1 MGSERFDDEIWD
13 EFRWEQHINAIER
26 KSVQLRDF
34 ITATWGESSPSWIRL
49 LGEYKSQND
58 VIDAFIE
65 EELMFEEAYFPEDD
79 DWDDDDDDDPDN
91 DLFMSDDLDDEDDDD
106 DDDFFNHLMSH
117 AEASEDELEALK
129 ADSTF
134 RIDDI
139 EYLDDMLPYHLAR
152 NFGIKVLGIAQRN
165 QENRNDAIFNQF
177 IQSSLQIS
185 AKLAAGFSFG
195 FDLDVIGGNITY
207 CKKALDNAN
216 RALELLH
223 MLKLRPWLKTTE
235 YYELHEE
242 LFNVRNEVGMYIQD
256 LRDSFR
262 NTLF

>member
-58 VIDAFIE
+58 VMDAFIE

-79 DWDDDDDDDPDN
+79 DWDDDEDDDPDN
-91 DLFMSDDLDDEDDDD
+91 DLFMSDDDDDEDN
-106 DDDFFNHLMSH
+106 DFFTQFLNELD
-117 AEASEDELEALK
+117 AEEDDGDENDTPSA
-129 ADSTF
+129 F

-152 NFGIKVLGIAQRN
+152 MYGIKVLGLAQRN
-165 QENRNDAIFNQF
+165 QDNRNDAIFNQF
-177 IQSSLQIS
+177 IQASLQVS

-207 CKKALDNAN
+207 CKKALENAN

-242 LFNVRNEVGMYIQD
+242 LFNVRNEIGMYIQD

>member
-34 ITATWGESSPSWIRL
+34 ITATWGENSPSWIRL
-49 LGEYKSQND
+49 LGEYKNQNE
-58 VIDAFIE
+58 VMDAFIE

-91 DLFMSDDLDDEDDDD
+91 DLFMSDEEDDDFFNQLLNEIDDDD
-106 DDDFFNHLMSH
+106 DDDDDDLPS
-117 AEASEDELEALK
+117 S
-129 ADSTF
+129 SF
-134 RIDDI
+134 RIEDI
-139 EYLDDMLPYHLAR
+139 EYLEDMVTYNLAR
-152 NFGIKVLGIAQRN
+152 TFGIKVLGIAQRN
-165 QENRNDAIFNQF
+165 QENRGDAIFNQF
-177 IQSSLQIS
+177 IQTSLQIS

-195 FDLDVIGGNITY
+195 FDIDVIGGNITY
-207 CKKALDNAN
+207 CKKALENAN

-223 MLKLRPWLKTTE
+223 MLKGRPWMKAAE
-235 YYELHEE
+235 YYELDEQ
-242 LFNVRNEVGMYIQD
+242 LFSVRNEIGMYIQD
-256 LRDSFR
+256 LRETFR